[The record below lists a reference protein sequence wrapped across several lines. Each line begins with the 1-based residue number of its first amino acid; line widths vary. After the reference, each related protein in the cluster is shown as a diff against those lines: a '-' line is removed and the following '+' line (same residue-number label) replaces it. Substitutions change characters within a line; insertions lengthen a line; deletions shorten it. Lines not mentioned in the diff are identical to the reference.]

1 MDEKIHPEFYLAEKL
16 GETGNCT
23 KYKQKCEFNFLDL
36 ASTVV
41 HSLF

>member
-1 MDEKIHPEFYLAEKL
+1 MDETIHPEFYLAEKL

-23 KYKQKCEFNFLDL
+23 KYQDKCGLNFLDL
-36 ASTVV
+36 ASIVV